1 MLLLI
6 FINASNTKVIVDRKD
21 NKNRELVGSC
31 VASQA
36 SPVTCSWGSPPPETT
51 QSSGASMDRNP
62 VRNPA
67 MNDYMGELYLAIS
80 EPFSQFPR
88 IP

>member
-36 SPVTCSWGSPPPETT
+36 SPVTCSWGSPPPRDHTEFWSKHG
-51 QSSGASMDRNP
+51 QESSEESSH
-62 VRNPA
+62 
-67 MNDYMGELYLAIS
+67 DYMGELYLAIS